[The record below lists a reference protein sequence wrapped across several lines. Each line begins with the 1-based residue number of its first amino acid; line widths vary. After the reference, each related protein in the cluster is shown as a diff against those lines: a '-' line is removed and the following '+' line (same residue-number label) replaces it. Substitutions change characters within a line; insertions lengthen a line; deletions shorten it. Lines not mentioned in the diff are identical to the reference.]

1 MTALYLFCLIV
12 GGGLLLAS
20 LFGGDAEADVDT
32 GNLELDGPADMP
44 DAGGADAGAEGGGH
58 AAATHGVGWTL
69 ARDFFTV
76 RSLFYFLAGFGATGF
91 LLESLTAA
99 TDLTALTMAV
109 LTGVVAA
116 GIAGATYG
124 TLQRSE
130 SGKVSRNADY
140 LVGHSAEVIL
150 PVVAGRRGK
159 IRILNHGREVEL
171 LARLY
176 SGDDPDCARGS
187 TVVIVDI
194 DGDTALVTA
203 APSLS
208 SDLS

>member
-32 GNLELDGPADMP
+32 GGLELDGAADLP
-44 DAGGADAGAEGGGH
+44 DAGAADAGGGGH
-58 AAATHGVGWTL
+58 AAAAHGVGWTL
-69 ARDFFTV
+69 ARDFFSV

-91 LLESLTAA
+91 LIESLTGSSA
-99 TDLTALTMAV
+99 LTAVGMAI

-130 SGKVSRNADY
+130 SGKVSRDTDY
-140 LVGHSAEVIL
+140 LVGHPAEVTL

-203 APSLS
+203 APSLP